1 MSRRRRT
8 GARKTA
14 EFAERSSPTSDGRR
28 DFLAAQEREF
38 GERDADVGSAAGT
51 NALANYHV
59 REEFRAECRRGYGES
74 LGENG
79 PITQEENG
87 GENCRR
93 SWCVCS
99 LLRGS
104 VWLDAGQGPRP
115 IRSWKW
121 RGHRRTRML
130 GSGFLLI
137 RGSPNISPST

>member
-59 REEFRAECRRGYGES
+59 REEFRAECRRGYGKS

-87 GENCRR
+87 GEIVDGRGVSVRCCGARCGWMRVRGRAR
-93 SWCVCS
+93 SE
-99 LLRGS
+99 
-104 VWLDAGQGPRP
+104 A
-115 IRSWKW
+115 
-121 RGHRRTRML
+121 
-130 GSGFLLI
+130 GSGGGTGGPECWGADFY
-137 RGSPNISPST
+137 